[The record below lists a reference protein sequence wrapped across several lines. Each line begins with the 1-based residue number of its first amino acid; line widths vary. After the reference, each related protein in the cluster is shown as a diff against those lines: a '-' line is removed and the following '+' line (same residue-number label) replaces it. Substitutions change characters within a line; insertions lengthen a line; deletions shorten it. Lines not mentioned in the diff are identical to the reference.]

1 MSLLKQDFFTINNI
15 PVILWGE
22 KSNKII
28 IAIHGMMSNKA
39 DIPIEILAKIS
50 VKYGYQVLSFDL
62 PKHGERKNEMI
73 PLTPQVCVKE
83 LNNIYEKLQKNWEEI
98 SLFANSLGAYF
109 SLLSYKDKKI
119 EKVFFLS
126 PLVDMR
132 ELIENM
138 MKAFGVTEK
147 KLKKERE
154 IAIPIGETLSW
165 DYYLYVKEN
174 PITIW
179 TPFTHIL
186 CGDKDEICN
195 IETTKKF
202 SKQFNCELEILK
214 DSEHYFYKEEQLK
227 KLAEDLEKFLE
238 NKLEIR
244 EIKRSEYHLLDDFLY
259 GAIFISENEI
269 TPPREI
275 TKLPELQIYI
285 KDFGNKKDDIAL
297 VAEVNKREIVG
308 MIWTRIMN
316 DYGHIDDETPSLAI
330 SVTKKYQNKGIGM
343 ALLKEMIKIM
353 RKKNYKKVSLSV
365 QKENYA
371 VKLYQKVGFKIYK
384 ESEEEFIMLLE
395 L

>member
-1 MSLLKQDFFTINNI
+1 M
-15 PVILWGE
+15 
-22 KSNKII
+22 
-28 IAIHGMMSNKA
+28 
-39 DIPIEILAKIS
+39 
-50 VKYGYQVLSFDL
+50 
-62 PKHGERKNEMI
+62 
-73 PLTPQVCVKE
+73 
-83 LNNIYEKLQKNWEEI
+83 
-98 SLFANSLGAYF
+98 
-109 SLLSYKDKKI
+109 
-119 EKVFFLS
+119 
-126 PLVDMR
+126 
-132 ELIENM
+132 
-138 MKAFGVTEK
+138 
-147 KLKKERE
+147 
-154 IAIPIGETLSW
+154 
-165 DYYLYVKEN
+165 
-174 PITIW
+174 
-179 TPFTHIL
+179 
-186 CGDKDEICN
+186 
-195 IETTKKF
+195 
-202 SKQFNCELEILK
+202 
-214 DSEHYFYKEEQLK
+214 
-227 KLAEDLEKFLE
+227 
-238 NKLEIR
+238 EIR

-259 GAIFISENEI
+259 EAIFISENEI

-343 ALLKEMIKIM
+343 ALLKEMIKII